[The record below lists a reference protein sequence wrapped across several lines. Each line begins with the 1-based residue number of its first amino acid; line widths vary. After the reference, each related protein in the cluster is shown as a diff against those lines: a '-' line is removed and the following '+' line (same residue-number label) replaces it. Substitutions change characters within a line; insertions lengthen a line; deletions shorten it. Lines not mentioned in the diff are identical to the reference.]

1 MKPHER
7 EKLQKIADEIVQI
20 IVDKEKVYGSS
31 WKDHGGFSAFFNLH
45 RKYSRVE
52 HGAEKFQYDL
62 FKSTIE
68 IPEGVDSLQDLVAY
82 ALLTLSEVYEPTE
95 FPTTRADTTVV
106 EEVSLPER
114 EPDFDDKVDAAV
126 ARLVDEKKEEEGD
139 AGPGYVNQDR

>member
-82 ALLTLSEVYEPTE
+82 ALLTLSEVYEPQQYK
-95 FPTTRADTTVV
+95 
-106 EEVSLPER
+106 
-114 EPDFDDKVDAAV
+114 PDFDDKVDAAV
-126 ARLVDEKKEEEGD
+126 AHLMEEEDCGP
-139 AGPGYVNQDR
+139 GPGYINQDR

>member
-7 EKLQKIADEIVQI
+7 EKLQKIADEVVQI
-20 IVDKEKVYGSS
+20 IVEKEKVYGSS

-68 IPEGVDSLQDLVAY
+68 IDEGVDSLQDLIAY
-82 ALLTLSEVYEPTE
+82 ALLTLSEVYEP
-95 FPTTRADTTVV
+95 
-106 EEVSLPER
+106 
-114 EPDFDDKVDAAV
+114 
-126 ARLVDEKKEEEGD
+126 KEAEACE